1 MERSKTAL
9 AWGGVLLAGALW
21 GGGALVAQQLMAG
34 GMSPTSLALARF
46 ALGLPLLWAWA
57 WHAARRVQPSPVPQP
72 WPWRVRAVVLGTGA
86 AMALSVGCWFMAITL
101 MGAALPTVI
110 SVCCAPVFVAL
121 IATLR
126 GYECMDARLLRG
138 LALALLGT
146 ALLVLPGDGWRL
158 PEDQWMGVAWSLG
171 AAVMHALVV
180 LGNARMPRLVS
191 PLAASAWGMTAATA
205 CTAAV
210 ALAQGLTWPR
220 GTAQWLGAGYTGV
233 VTTALAYVAFAW
245 GARRLGPTAAVVG
258 TLVEPLVA
266 ALLAAALLG
275 EALGFAQVAGAL
287 VLCTAIL
294 ALSRRG

>member
-34 GMSPTSLALARF
+34 GMSPASLALARF
-46 ALGLPLLWAWA
+46 AVGLPLLLAWA
-57 WHAARRVQPSPVPQP
+57 HAGAARQAAVPP
-72 WPWRVRAVVLGTGA
+72 WPGRVRALVLGTGA

-121 IATLR
+121 IAAWR
-126 GYECMDARLLRG
+126 GYERMDARLLCG

-146 ALLVLPGDGWRL
+146 ALLVAPGEGWRL
-158 PEDQWMGVAWSLG
+158 PAGQWAGVAWSLG
-171 AAVMHALVV
+171 AAVMHAVVV
-180 LGNARMPRLVS
+180 LGNARMPRTVS
-191 PLAASAWGMTAATA
+191 PLAASAWGMAAATA

-210 ALAQGLTWPR
+210 ALLQGLTWPQ
-220 GTAQWLGAGYTGV
+220 GTAQWLGAAYTGV

-266 ALLAAALLG
+266 ALLAAWLLG
-275 EALGFAQVAGAL
+275 EALGAAQAAGGA
-287 VLCTAIL
+287 VLCGAIL
-294 ALSRRG
+294 VLSRRA

>member
-1 MERSKTAL
+1 MEKSKTTL

-34 GMSPTSLALARF
+34 GMSPASLALARF
-46 ALGLPLLWAWA
+46 ALGLPLLWVWA
-57 WHAARRVQPSPVPQP
+57 RHAARRTPAGPAGQP
-72 WPWRVRAVVLGTGA
+72 WPWRVRALVLGTGA

-126 GYECMDARLLRG
+126 GYERMDARLLGG

-146 ALLVLPGDGWRL
+146 ALLVAPEGGWQLPAG
-158 PEDQWMGVAWSLG
+158 QWAGVVWSLG

-180 LGNARMPRLVS
+180 LGNARMPRTVS
-191 PLAASAWGMTAATA
+191 PLAASAWGMAAATA

-210 ALAQGLTWPR
+210 ALLQGLTWPR
-220 GTAQWLGAGYTGV
+220 GGMQWLGAGYTGV

-266 ALLAAALLG
+266 ALLAAWLLG
-275 EALGFAQVAGAL
+275 ESLGVAQVGGAL
-287 VLCTAIL
+287 VLCAAIL